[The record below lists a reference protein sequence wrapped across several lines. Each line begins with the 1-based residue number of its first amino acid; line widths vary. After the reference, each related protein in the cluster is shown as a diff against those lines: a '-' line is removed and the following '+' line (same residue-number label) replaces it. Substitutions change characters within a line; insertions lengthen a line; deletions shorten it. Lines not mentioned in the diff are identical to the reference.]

1 MSPPESLPVSRNW
14 YRIEAVGEALTLI
27 TEPRVRGLLRANA
40 WLVRG
45 RDRDILVDCG
55 LGVASLWPTVASL
68 TQREPVV
75 VLTHAHLDHM
85 GAAHEFAECWAHP
98 LEHADHPPPGSLLG
112 PHLAAELGL
121 AEALPDV
128 LITAVPHESYDLSR
142 YRLRPVNVTRHLNDG
157 DVIDLGQRAF
167 TVMHLPG
174 HSPGSIGLFDE
185 HDGTLIS
192 GDTIYDDVL
201 IDEITGADIA
211 DYVASLQRLRELPVR
226 VVLPGHFPRFDGTRM
241 RQLIDMYL
249 TERGRR
255 SDTPPKKGPTTSAV
269 RDRPCWRG
277 GHS

>member
-1 MSPPESLPVSRNW
+1 MTRPESLPVARSW
-14 YRIEAVGEALTLI
+14 YRVEAVGEALTLI
-27 TEPRVRGLLRANA
+27 TEPRVRGLLRANL

-55 LGVASLWPTVASL
+55 LGVAPLWPTLASL
-68 TQREPVV
+68 TRREPVV

-98 LEHADHPPPGSLLG
+98 LEHADRPPPGSLLG
-112 PHLAAELGL
+112 PQLGAELGI

-128 LITAVPHESYDLSR
+128 LITAVPHESYDPSS
-142 YRLRPVNVTRHLNDG
+142 YRLQPANVTRHLRDG

-174 HSPGSIGLFDE
+174 HSPGSIALFDE

-201 IDEITGADIA
+201 VDEITGADIA
-211 DYVASLQRLRELPVR
+211 DYVASLQRLCELPVR
-226 VVLPGHFPRFDGTRM
+226 VVRPGHGPRFPGTRM
-241 RQLIDMYL
+241 RQLIDRYL
-249 TERGRR
+249 IERG
-255 SDTPPKKGPTTSAV
+255 K
-269 RDRPCWRG
+269 C
-277 GHS
+277 